1 MTTIY
6 TYLIFHIFIRC
17 TILWLLMTYYV
28 WLNFTLSCKG
38 INGFLLAMDRIP
50 LLNNSKQ
57 VWLICGLLPRTF
69 LVPSSY
75 LERILDVPCPN
86 LPRSYSVPTPYL
98 LLTFRLT
105 IPCYLLAIGLFETY
119 YPRSLKFF

>member
-38 INGFLLAMDRIP
+38 FNGFLLAMDRIP

-57 VWLICGLLPRTF
+57 VWLICGLLPRT
-69 LVPSSY
+69 LNVSWTY
-75 LERILDVPCPN
+75 LARTYPVATPN

-105 IPCYLLAIGLFETY
+105 IPLFPPCYRLI
-119 YPRSLKFF
+119 

>member
-57 VWLICGLLPRTF
+57 VWLIYGLLPRT
-69 LVPSSY
+69 LNVSWTY
-75 LERILDVPCPN
+75 LARTYPVATPF
-86 LPRSYSVPTPYL
+86 LPRIFSL
-98 LLTFRLT
+98 LSGLLS
-105 IPCYLLAIGLFETY
+105 PCYLLAIGLFETY